1 MVIRG
6 GANGAAKRNLELNM
20 VDILEKGMVEKDL
33 PLQPEDCV
41 VVPSNSINF

>member
-6 GANGAAKRNLELNM
+6 GANKAAKQNII
-20 VDILEKGMVEKDL
+20 VDVEAVLEKGMVEKDV

-41 VVPSNSINF
+41 VVPSRVFSM